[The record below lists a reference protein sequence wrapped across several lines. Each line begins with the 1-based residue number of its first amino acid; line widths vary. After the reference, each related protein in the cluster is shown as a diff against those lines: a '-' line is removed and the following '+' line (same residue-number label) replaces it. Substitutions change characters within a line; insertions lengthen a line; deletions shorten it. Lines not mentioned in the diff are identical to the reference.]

1 MIMSLE
7 KPRTLILVLV
17 CIGPVSGLA
26 TEAMGTW
33 FR

>member
-17 CIGPVSGLA
+17 YIGPVSGLA
-26 TEAMGTW
+26 TEAMEAW
-33 FR
+33 F

>member
-17 CIGPVSGLA
+17 YLGLVSGLA
-26 TEAMGTW
+26 SEAMGAW
-33 FR
+33 F